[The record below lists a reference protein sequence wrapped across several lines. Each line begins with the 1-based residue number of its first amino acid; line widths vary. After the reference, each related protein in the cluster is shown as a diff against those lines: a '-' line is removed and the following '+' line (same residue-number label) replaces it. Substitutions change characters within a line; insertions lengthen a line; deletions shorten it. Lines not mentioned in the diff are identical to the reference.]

1 MHHFAGLLLQKAQ
14 QTVTG
19 RKSAD
24 IQSLYRQRVIRRKRL
39 KVQILNEQVGKN
51 GAVDFKLDRKFLRSG
66 YLLNHELR
74 ETKENRLVKNDEQQD
89 GDR

>member
-24 IQSLYRQRVIRRKRL
+24 IQSLYRQRMIRRKRL
-39 KVQILNEQVGKN
+39 KVQILDEQVGEN

>member
-1 MHHFAGLLLQKAQ
+1 MHHFTGLLLQKAQ

-24 IQSLYRQRVIRRKRL
+24 IQALYRQRLIPRKRL
-39 KVQILNEQVGKN
+39 KVKILNEQIGEN
-51 GAVDFKLDRKFLRSG
+51 GAMDFKLDRKLLRSG

-74 ETKENRLVKNDEQQD
+74 ETKKNRLVKNDEQ
-89 GDR
+89 